1 MLVRGRRATPVIN
14 EDVNLELYEL
24 LELYCELLIARFG
37 LLDQK
42 YGALSICWAY
52 FPKLIY
58 TLAVLETLIP
68 ESAKVYVASYTQL
81 QELK

>member
-1 MLVRGRRATPVIN
+1 MVQLLGMLTRGPRATPVIN

-42 YGALSICWAY
+42 YEDLSFRWAY
-52 FPKLIY
+52 FPKLIHPPQY
-58 TLAVLETLIP
+58 SRP
-68 ESAKVYVASYTQL
+68 
-81 QELK
+81 

>member
-1 MLVRGRRATPVIN
+1 VGLLSLAGTSVVQLLGVLVRGHRATPVIN

-42 YGALSICWAY
+42 YGALLICW
-52 FPKLIY
+52 LIF
-58 TLAVLETLIP
+58 
-68 ESAKVYVASYTQL
+68 QG
-81 QELK
+81 